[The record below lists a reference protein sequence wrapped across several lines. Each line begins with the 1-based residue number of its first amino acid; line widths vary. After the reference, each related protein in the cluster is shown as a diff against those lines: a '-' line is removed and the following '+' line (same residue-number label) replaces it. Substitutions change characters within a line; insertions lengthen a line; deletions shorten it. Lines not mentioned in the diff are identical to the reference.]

1 MTGSEVGF
9 LYVNVKG
16 RGPLGNVEPGPE
28 YEDLVSEVVARFQ
41 QLRHPHKGE
50 RLFHRVARGGEIYP
64 ESCEGILLPDIVLIG
79 AHGYGFSLGLFDAPP
94 EPLPEGC
101 HRPKGVLLIHGDG
114 LNYKVGDFRPRLIDM
129 APTILHLVGV
139 PIPRDM
145 DGCVLQDLWPDPQD
159 ICYEDSS
166 GGASQ
171 HAQMDYSARDTE
183 LIEQRLKGLGYL
195 E

>member
-1 MTGSEVGF
+1 
-9 LYVNVKG
+9 
-16 RGPLGNVEPGPE
+16 
-28 YEDLVSEVVARFQ
+28 
-41 QLRHPHKGE
+41 
-50 RLFHRVARGGEIYP
+50 VARGRAIYP

-79 AHGYGFSLGLFDAPP
+79 AHGYGFSLGLFNAPP

-101 HRPKGVLLIHGDG
+101 HRSKGVLVIQGDG
-114 LNYKVGDFRPRLIDM
+114 LKYKVGDFRPRLIDM

-139 PIPRDM
+139 PIPRAM

-171 HAQMDYSARDTE
+171 HTQMDYSARDTE

>member
-1 MTGSEVGF
+1 LDSSARKVFIVSLDGATFDVFRPLMQQGYMPHLARMMGEGLAAELESVVPPVTG
-9 LYVNVKG
+9 
-16 RGPLGNVEPGPE
+16 
-28 YEDLVSEVVARFQ
+28 
-41 QLRHPHKGE
+41 
-50 RLFHRVARGGEIYP
+50 
-64 ESCEGILLPDIVLIG
+64 
-79 AHGYGFSLGLFDAPP
+79 LGLFDAPP

-101 HRPKGVLLIHGDG
+101 HRPKGVLLIQGDG

-171 HAQMDYSARDTE
+171 HTQMDYSARDTE
-183 LIEQRLKGLGYL
+183 LIEQRLKGLGHL